1 MKTRCV
7 DQQGKRN
14 MSGMKP
20 VLVNISKAHIK
31 ALDQL
36 VKTRL
41 YPNRNEA
48 IRAAIRDLLLEEQA
62 MQDKVGGGVH
72 ERRQT
77 L

>member
-1 MKTRCV
+1 MKARRD
-7 DQQGKRN
+7 DQKEKRN

-48 IRAAIRDLLLEEQA
+48 IRAAIRDLLLEEQV
-62 MQDKVGGGVH
+62 MQGKVGLGIH